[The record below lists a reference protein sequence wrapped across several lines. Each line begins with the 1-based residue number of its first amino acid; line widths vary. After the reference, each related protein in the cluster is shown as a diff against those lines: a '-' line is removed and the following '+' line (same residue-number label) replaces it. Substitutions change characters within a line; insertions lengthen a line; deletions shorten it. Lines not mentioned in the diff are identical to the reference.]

1 MVNPG
6 GRAVDRSANSY
17 NPMKKTTTL
26 LSLIVAV
33 AMLSACESARKVFSS
48 EKTAPDEF
56 AVYSRPPLSL
66 PPNYKLRPPAPGA
79 MLQRGD
85 STKLMAE
92 KAILGNTVKTGK
104 APKPVRGSI
113 GVQALLRDTGGMT
126 ASSDI
131 RQIINSETS
140 IIVEQDQA
148 FVDKLI
154 FWVDETPYRGVVVDA
169 EKEQRRIQEAQ
180 ALGKPVSEGNSP
192 AIKRKRARKGLL
204 DF

>member
-1 MVNPG
+1 
-6 GRAVDRSANSY
+6 
-17 NPMKKTTTL
+17 MKKTTTFL
-26 LSLIVAV
+26 FLIVAV

-48 EKTAPDEF
+48 DKTAPDEF

-66 PPNYKLRPPAPGA
+66 PPDYKLRPPAPGS
-79 MLQRGD
+79 MIRRGD

-92 KAILGNTVKTGK
+92 KAILGNTVKTGR
-104 APKPVRGSI
+104 APKPVKGSI
-113 GVQALLRDTGGMT
+113 GVQALLRDTGGMM

-154 FWVDETPYRGVVVDA
+154 FWVDETPYRGIVVDA
-169 EKEQRRIQEAQ
+169 EKEQKRIQEAQ
-180 ALGKPVSEGNSP
+180 ALGKPITESKSP
-192 AIKRKRARKGLL
+192 EIKRKRARKGLL